1 MSLLENIRLL
11 SKASAVSGFEKGI
24 ANYLKNILEQ
34 KLGMAYID
42 NMGNVIACKKSLS
55 GCGSLMLE
63 AHMDEIGFLVK
74 RIDDM
79 GFLEIVA
86 VGGIDARILPG
97 NSVTV
102 HSNGRN
108 FKGVI
113 GAKPPHVMTAE
124 EYDSVIGFDK
134 LFIDCGFES
143 KEQAQRYI
151 TIGASVSFDNEFIRL
166 KNNML
171 SSKTMDDRASVAVL
185 LDVADKLSETE
196 LGYDLYIAICVQ
208 EEVGLRG
215 SVTAAYGINPDF
227 AIAID
232 VTHAKTP
239 DEGKLDIKCGSGFA
253 VCKGPNIHP
262 RLVSSFI
269 SFLDK
274 NDISYE
280 IEVEGGNT
288 GTDAWAIQ
296 TAGEGIPVMLLS
308 LPLKY
313 MHTPVEC
320 MSLDDCSAL
329 SDALE
334 KYLLSFKRTEEVIC

>member
-1 MSLLENIRLL
+1 MSLLENIKLL

-24 ANYLKNILEQ
+24 ANYLKDILNE
-34 KLGMAYID
+34 KLGRAYID
-42 NMGNVIACKKSLS
+42 NMGNVIACKKSAT

-63 AHMDEIGFLVK
+63 AHMDEIGLMVK
-74 RIDDM
+74 SIDDM
-79 GFLEIVA
+79 GFLKFVP
-86 VGGIDARILPG
+86 VGGIDARILSG

-102 HSNGRN
+102 HSNGKN

-124 EYDSVIGFDK
+124 EYDSVIDFDK
-134 LFIDCGFES
+134 LFIDCGFS
-143 KEQAQRYI
+143 DKKQAEKNV
-151 TIGASVSFDNEFIRL
+151 TIGASVSFDNEFLKL

-171 SSKTMDDRASVAVL
+171 SSKSMDDRASVAVL
-185 LDVADKLSETE
+185 LDIADALCESE
-196 LGYDLYIAICVQ
+196 LGYDLYIAVCVQ

-215 SVTAAYGINPDF
+215 SATAAYRINPDF

-239 DEGKLDIKCGSGFA
+239 DEGKLDISCGSNFA

-262 RLVSSFI
+262 RLVTNFI
-269 SFLDK
+269 AFLDK
-274 NDISYE
+274 NNIKYE
-280 IEVEGGNT
+280 IEIEGGNT

-296 TAGEGIPVMLLS
+296 TAREGIPVMLLS

-313 MHTPVEC
+313 MHTPVETL
-320 MSLDDCSAL
+320 SLDDCKAL
-329 SDALE
+329 SDALS